1 VTIHRPMRSAGV
13 RETNYRIMVLHQSV
27 VLFSTVMNPKSLK
40 HLLDVSGHLEAASFE
55 TWVGVIAVSPEPP
68 EFMLD
73 PLGSVLYQV
82 TPTTDHTHG
91 MELLH

>member
-1 VTIHRPMRSAGV
+1 
-13 RETNYRIMVLHQSV
+13 MVVHQSV
-27 VLFSTVMNPKSLK
+27 MLYSTVMSPKSLK
-40 HLLDVSGHLEAASFE
+40 VLLDVSGYLGAASFE
-55 TWVGVIAVSPEPP
+55 AWAGVIAVSPEPP

-73 PLGSVLYQV
+73 PMGSVLYLV